1 MDSIRACGHCDIEPV
16 VDQNA
21 RAVRTSAFDRCAREF
36 AERFCAQTLFTN
48 LNELTTGL
56 SRPADSFDLQMGG
69 GVESGFRIAEE
80 CLAVCDQVEQRAV
93 LSRIQAIW
101 IRSSRIHLMWI
112 R

>member
-1 MDSIRACGHCDIEPV
+1 MNSVRACGHCDIEPV

-48 LNELTTGL
+48 LNELTTG
-56 SRPADSFDLQMGG
+56 SRCSADSFDLQTG
-69 GVESGFRIAEE
+69 GVSGSGFRIAEE
-80 CLAVCDQVEQRAV
+80 RAAVCDQIEQRAV